1 MTENK
6 KVDFKL
12 TREGLVKI
20 EHKDSKGEAE
30 VMPESVPAWLDS
42 GWSVKDPAKS
52 AEGDVVVVLDEDKR
66 TGSVT
71 PVKNQT
77 EK

>member
-20 EHKDSKGEAE
+20 EHKETKGEAE

-42 GWSVKDPAKS
+42 GWSVVGPNAG
-52 AEGDVVVVLDEDKR
+52 EQDVVVVVDEEKR
-66 TGSVT
+66 TGQVR
-71 PVKNQT
+71 PVKTET